1 MLKDRKFW
9 VSLLAGIMAAVMILG
24 LIVGLLPHASAASS
38 SEIKNQIEELER
50 QNEELE
56 GKIEELKKQQAGN
69 ASEATEL
76 MAEKIL
82 IDQQI
87 GLLHTQISTLNDQ
100 IAAYTL
106 LIADKQEELDEAE
119 ARLAELNEKNKER
132 IRAMEEDGAISYWSV
147 LFQAN
152 SFSDLLDR
160 LNMIEEIA
168 ASDRRRLNE
177 MSAAAKKVEEA
188 KIELETEKLLREENR
203 KELTEKQ
210 TEKESKAQ
218 DAQDLLAQLL
228 AKGEEFDRLMEQY
241 EEEQKNFID
250 EISQKEKDYDDA
262 KYQEWLATSV
272 PPTTKPPAVSSGGV
286 GGSAVGS
293 SGATW
298 LVPCD
303 YSYVSSPYGP
313 RTHPITGEKG
323 KMHHGVDLAGY
334 GISGK
339 PIYATRSGIVSLAGW
354 YGSGGWTVSIDHR
367 DGYETFYM
375 HMTNYIV
382 SKGEFV
388 TAGQVI
394 GYVGS
399 SGGSTGPHLHF
410 EVRLNGASVNPMLF
424 IG

>member
-1 MLKDRKFW
+1 MKNKRLW
-9 VSLLAGIMAAVMILG
+9 VSLLAGFLAAVLLLSLILSA
-24 LIVGLLPHASAASS
+24 LPRASAASS
-38 SEIKNQIEELER
+38 SEIKNQIEKLE
-50 QNEELE
+50 QQQQELE
-56 GKIEELKKQQAGN
+56 GKIEDLKNQQSGN
-69 ASEATEL
+69 VSEAKDL
-76 MAEKIL
+76 MAEKNL

-87 GLLHTQISTLNDQ
+87 GLLHTQISNLNEQ
-100 IAAYTL
+100 IAAYSL
-106 LIADKQEELDEAE
+106 LIADKQEDLEAAQE
-119 ARLAELNEKNKER
+119 RLAELNRKNKER
-132 IRAMEEDGAISYWSV
+132 IRAMEEDGSLSYWSV
-147 LFQAN
+147 LFKAN

-168 ASDRRRLNE
+168 ASDRRRLDE
-177 MSAAAKKVEEA
+177 MSAAAKVVEEA
-188 KIELETEKLLREENR
+188 KVELEAEKLLLEENR
-203 KELTEKQ
+203 KELAAKQ
-210 TEKESKAQ
+210 TELESKAQ
-218 DAQDLLAQLL
+218 DAQNLLAQLL

-241 EEEQKNFID
+241 EEEQKEFID

-272 PPTTKPPAVSSGGV
+272 PPTTKPPVVSSGGV

-303 YSYVSSPYGP
+303 YSVVTSPYGP
-313 RTHPITGEKG
+313 RVHPITGEVG
-323 KMHHGVDLAGY
+323 KMHHGVDLSGY
-334 GISGK
+334 AISGK

-382 SKGEFV
+382 NKGDYV

-410 EVRLNGASVNPMLF
+410 EVRLNGESVNPMLF